1 MKKTF
6 HIPVFVPHKGCPH
19 DCVFCNQKKIT
30 GQTEEMTPK
39 KAKEIID
46 SHLETIEKRNKR
58 EECHIEIAFFGG
70 SFTAIERE
78 SMISLLEVAHKYV
91 KEKRADGIRCS
102 TRPDCISPEILTI
115 CKKYGMT
122 SVELGVQSADEE
134 VLCLSNRGH
143 SFEDVKNASKLIKEY
158 EMELGLQ
165 MMTGLPGDS
174 FEISKM
180 TAEKIASLSPD
191 CVRIYPTLVMEGTH
205 LFEMYE
211 KGEYSPQKLD
221 DAVNLASELA
231 SFFKDR
237 NITVL
242 RIGLQTT
249 DGVNRETV
257 KGPYHEAFAELV
269 YSKMMRDEIEK
280 AYLLWKRDNNSN
292 LKVFEYK
299 TLPQKVSQA
308 IGHRG
313 ENKKYFKEKYGI
325 DLKIV
330 TN

>member
-30 GQTEEMTPK
+30 GQTDEMTPE
-39 KAKEIID
+39 KARGIIE
-46 SHLETIEKRNKR
+46 SHLSTIEKYNKR
-58 EECHIEIAFFGG
+58 EDCYIEIAFFGG

-78 SMISLLEVAHKYV
+78 NMIALLEIAHEYIKG
-91 KEKRADGIRCS
+91 KRIDGIRCS
-102 TRPDCISPEILTI
+102 TRPDCINFEILSI
-115 CKKYGMT
+115 CKNYGMT

-143 SFEDVKNASKLIKEY
+143 TFEDVKNASELIKEFQ
-158 EMELGLQ
+158 MELGLQ
-165 MMTGLPGDS
+165 MMTGLPGDT
-174 FEISKM
+174 FEKSKI

-191 CVRIYPTLVMEGTH
+191 CVRIYPTLVMDGTQ

-211 KGEYSPQKLD
+211 KGEYSPQTLD

-231 SFFKDR
+231 SFFNEK
-237 NITVL
+237 NIRVL

-257 KGPYHEAFAELV
+257 TGPYHEAFAELV
-269 YSKMMRDEIEK
+269 YSKMMREDMEK
-280 AYLLWKRDNNSN
+280 EYLLKVLDSKDNI
-292 LKVFEYK
+292 KIFEYK
-299 TLPQKVSQA
+299 TTPQKVSQA
-308 IGHRG
+308 VGHRG

>member
-30 GQTEEMTPK
+30 GQLDEMTPQ
-39 KAKEIID
+39 KAKEIIE
-46 SHLETIEKRNKR
+46 SHLETIENNYKR
-58 EECHIEIAFFGG
+58 EDCHIEIAFFGG
-70 SFTAIERE
+70 SFTAIEKE
-78 SMISLLEVAHKYV
+78 SMISLLQLAGSYV
-91 KEKRADGIRCS
+91 QSKRADGIRCS

-122 SVELGVQSADEE
+122 CVELGVQSADEE
-134 VLCLSNRGH
+134 VLRLSNRGH
-143 SFEDVKNASKLIKEY
+143 DFDDVKKASKLIKEY

-165 MMTGLPGDS
+165 MMTGLPGDTPEKS
-174 FEISKM
+174 EK
-180 TAEKIASLSPD
+180 TARDIASLFPD
-191 CVRIYPTLVMEGTH
+191 CVRIYPTLVMDGTH
-205 LFEMYE
+205 LFKMYE
-211 KGEYSPQKLD
+211 NGLYCPQTLD
-221 DAVNLASELA
+221 DALNLASKIA
-231 SFFKDR
+231 SYFKER
-237 NITVL
+237 GITVL

-257 KGPYHEAFAELV
+257 IGPYHEAFAELV
-269 YSKMMRDEIEK
+269 YSKMMREKIEK
-280 AYLLWKRDNNSN
+280 EYLLRNDKNKTDI
-292 LKVFEYK
+292 KIFEYK
-299 TLPQKVSQA
+299 TTPQKVSQA
-308 IGHRG
+308 VGHKG

>member
-30 GQTEEMTPK
+30 GQTDEMTPK
-39 KAKEIID
+39 KAREIID
-46 SHLETIEKRNKR
+46 AHLETIEKNYKK
-58 EECHIEIAFFGG
+58 EECFIEIAFFGG
-70 SFTAIERE
+70 SFTAIEKE
-78 SMISLLEVAHKYV
+78 SMISLLKVANGYV
-91 KEKRADGIRCS
+91 SDGRIDGIRCS

-115 CKKYGMT
+115 CKNYGMT

-143 SFEDVKNASKLIKEY
+143 TFEDVKNASELIKEFQ
-158 EMELGLQ
+158 MELGLQ
-165 MMTGLPGDS
+165 MMTGLPGDT
-174 FEISKM
+174 FEKSKE

-191 CVRIYPTLVMEGTH
+191 CVRIYPTLVMEGTR

-211 KGEYSPQKLD
+211 KGEYSPQELN

-231 SFFKDR
+231 SFFKER

-280 AYLLWKRDNNSN
+280 AYLSQTADVKADIKL
-292 LKVFEYK
+292 FEYK
-299 TLPQKVSQA
+299 TTPQKVSQA
-308 IGHRG
+308 VGHKG

-325 DLKIV
+325 ELKIV